1 MLNPRWKDRYDP
13 KDFKEWQKV
22 EATTPPFF
30 EFSFAIINKLLSK
43 YFRTKKGY
51 ELGPTSNWYQRKE
64 IVGKTMLELEKAV
77 IYDEAE
83 HARRWWEN
91 QEAEESLD
99 AKLEREKGMYESRN
113 ASKISFRMNKI
124 SKRDSGV

>member
-1 MLNPRWKDRYDP
+1 M
-13 KDFKEWQKV
+13 ET
-22 EATTPPFF
+22 TTPPFF

>member
-1 MLNPRWKDRYDP
+1 MLNPRWKVRYDP

-30 EFSFAIINKLLSK
+30 EFSFVVINNLLAK

-64 IVGKTMLELEKAV
+64 ILARTMAELERAV

-83 HARRWWEN
+83 HKRRWQEN

-99 AKLEREKGMYESRN
+99 AKLEREKGMYEARNSSR
-113 ASKISFRMNKI
+113 ISSRMNKI
-124 SKRDSGV
+124 SKRQNGV